1 MDSLAEYDS
10 EDSAGGELQQCLPQG
25 HGNSGLLGPA
35 GDSSRSQ
42 DFEEH
47 LSDGGSPGE
56 ASKVSGKRERAQ
68 SQLQQER
75 RGRAPEEQVQGVLKS
90 DSGLRE
96 RSLGDKVIPAKRRRV
111 PPSNDALAAAEPVS
125 KALLD
130 GIKPGPEAVA
140 LANQQARDEE
150 VQIFPLTLPMPDTP
164 YCVP

>member
-111 PPSNDALAAAEPVS
+111 PPSNDALAAAEPAS

-140 LANQQARDEE
+140 SS
-150 VQIFPLTLPMPDTP
+150 
-164 YCVP
+164 